1 MSAPTLGVVFRPQLP
16 PERLRG
22 AVEAA
27 EECGLDE
34 LWLWEDCFLEG
45 GISTAA
51 MALAWS
57 ERVRVGIGLLPV
69 PLRNPALAAMELAT
83 LSRAFPGRLRIGLGP
98 GVQDWM
104 RQVGERVDSPL
115 TLVRENLDAIRSLLA
130 GESVSVDGRYV
141 QLDAVTL
148 DWPPEQAPPVLV
160 GATGPRML
168 TLSGAS
174 GDGTILVSHTA
185 PDRVRW
191 AREQIDRGRTEAGRT
206 EPHPIVLYALAATGP
221 DALARAAKE
230 APDVSD
236 ETFILSGDAAAYAAD
251 IVRWHEAGADTLV
264 LQPLAD
270 ETGIEAF
277 IRFVTGEVA
286 PLLGDRRRL

>member
-1 MSAPTLGVVFRPQLP
+1 MPAPTLGVVFRPQLP
-16 PERLRG
+16 PERLRD
-22 AVEAA
+22 AVRAA
-27 EECGLDE
+27 EDHGLDE

-45 GISTAA
+45 GVSTAA

-57 ERVRVGIGLLPV
+57 ERVCVGIGLLPV

-98 GVQDWM
+98 GVQSWM

-115 TLVRENLDAIRSLLA
+115 TLLRENLDAIRSLLA
-130 GESVSVDGRYV
+130 GETVSADGRYV
-141 QLDAVTL
+141 RLDSVAL

-160 GATGPRML
+160 GATGPKL
-168 TLSGAS
+168 LALSGAA
-174 GDGTILVSHTA
+174 GDGTILVSHTS

-191 AREQIDRGRTEAGRT
+191 AREQIDRGRAEAGRSD
-206 EPHPIVLYALAATGP
+206 EHRIVLYALAATGP

-230 APDVSD
+230 TPMPTD
-236 ETFILSGDAAAYAAD
+236 EAHILSGDATAFAAG
-251 IVRWHEAGADTLV
+251 ITRWHEAGADTVV

-270 ETGIEAF
+270 ETDIAGF
-277 IRFVTGEVA
+277 IRFATQEVA
-286 PLLGDRRRL
+286 PLLQ

>member
-1 MSAPTLGVVFRPQLP
+1 MTALGAVSLPQVP
-16 PERLRG
+16 PERLR
-22 AVEAA
+22 AVARAA
-27 EECGLDE
+27 DAAGLDE

-141 QLDAVTL
+141 QLDAVAL
-148 DWPPEQAPPVLV
+148 DWPPADPPPVLV

-168 TLSGAS
+168 ALSGAA
-174 GDGTILVSHTA
+174 GDGTILVSHTS
-185 PDRVRW
+185 PDQVRW
-191 AREQIDRGRTEAGRT
+191 ARERIDRGRAEAGRT
-206 EPHPIVLYALAATGP
+206 EPHPVVLYALAATGA
-221 DALARAAKE
+221 DALARAASE
-230 APDVSD
+230 APIPIEEGSNM
-236 ETFILSGDAAAYAAD
+236 LSGDSAAYAD
-251 IVRWHEAGADTLV
+251 GIMRWHDAGVDTVV

-270 ETGIEAF
+270 ETDIAGF
-277 IRFVTGEVA
+277 IRFATQDVV
-286 PLLGDRRRL
+286 PLLP

>member
-22 AVEAA
+22 AVAAA

-45 GISTAA
+45 GVSMAA

-83 LSRAFPGRLRIGLGP
+83 LSRTFPGRLRIGIGP
-98 GVQDWM
+98 GIQDWM
-104 RQVGERVDSPL
+104 RQVGERAESPL
-115 TLVRENLDAIRSLLA
+115 TLLRENLDAIRSLLA

-141 QLDAVTL
+141 RLDAVAL
-148 DWPPEQAPPVLV
+148 DWPPEQVPPVLV

-168 TLSGAS
+168 ALSGAS
-174 GDGTILVSHTA
+174 GDGTILVSHTS

-191 AREQIDRGRTEAGRT
+191 AREQIDVGRAEAGRS

-221 DALARAAKE
+221 DALARAARE
-230 APDVSD
+230 APDGRNESV
-236 ETFILSGDAAAYAAD
+236 ILSGDAAAFAAD
-251 IVRWHEAGADTLV
+251 LKQWHEAGADTVV

-270 ETGIEAF
+270 ETDIEGF
-277 IRFVTGEVA
+277 IRFVTGDVA
-286 PLLGDRRRL
+286 PTLRG

>member
-1 MSAPTLGVVFRPQLP
+1 MPTPSLGVVFRPQLP

-22 AVEAA
+22 AIRVADEA
-27 EECGLDE
+27 GLDE

-83 LSRAFPGRLRIGLGP
+83 LARTFPDRLRIGLGP

-104 RQVGERVDSPL
+104 RQVGAGVDSPL
-115 TLVRENLDAIRSLLA
+115 TLLRENLEAIRALLA
-130 GESVSVDGRYV
+130 GQTVSVDGRYV
-141 QLDAVTL
+141 RLDDVAL
-148 DWPPEQAPPVLV
+148 DWPPAEPPPILV
-160 GATGPRML
+160 GATGPKML
-168 TLSGAS
+168 ALSGTAA
-174 GDGTILVSHTA
+174 DGTILVSYTT

-191 AREQIDRGRTEAGRT
+191 AREQIEAGRAEAGRT
-206 EPHPIVLYALAATGP
+206 DPHRIVLYAFAATGP
-221 DALARAAKE
+221 DALTRAARE
-230 APDVSD
+230 TPPGVSMTD
-236 ETFILSGDAAAYAAD
+236 CVLSGDAATFAFG
-251 IVRWHEAGADTLV
+251 IRRWAEAGADTVV

-270 ETGIEAF
+270 ETDIEGF
-277 IRFVTGEVA
+277 IRYAVDEVA
-286 PLLGDRRRL
+286 PRLRG

>member
-1 MSAPTLGVVFRPQLP
+1 MPGPTLGVVFRPQLP
-16 PERLRG
+16 PERLRD
-22 AVEAA
+22 AVAAA
-27 EECGLDE
+27 EESGLDE

-115 TLVRENLDAIRSLLA
+115 TLVRESLDAIRSLLA
-130 GESVSVDGRYV
+130 GESVGVDGRYV
-141 QLDAVTL
+141 QLDAVAL
-148 DWPPEQAPPVLV
+148 DWPPAEPPPVLV
-160 GATGPRML
+160 GATGPKML
-168 TLSGAS
+168 ALSGAA
-174 GDGTILVSHTA
+174 GDGTILVSHTS
-185 PDRVRW
+185 PDQVRW
-191 AREQIDRGRTEAGRT
+191 ARERIERGRTEAGRT
-206 EPHPIVLYALAATGP
+206 EPHPVVLYALAATGA
-221 DALARAAKE
+221 DALTRAANE
-230 APDVSD
+230 APIPI
-236 ETFILSGDAAAYAAD
+236 EEGNNMLSGDAAAYSD
-251 IVRWHEAGADTLV
+251 GIMRWHDAGVDTVV

-270 ETGIEAF
+270 EADIAGF
-277 IRFVTGEVA
+277 IRFATQDVA
-286 PLLGDRRRL
+286 PLLP

>member
-1 MSAPTLGVVFRPQLP
+1 MSAPTLGIVFRPQLP
-16 PERLRG
+16 PERLRD
-22 AVEAA
+22 AVRAA
-27 EECGLDE
+27 EDDGLDE

-130 GESVSVDGRYV
+130 GETVSADGRYV
-141 QLDAVTL
+141 QLDAVAL
-148 DWPPEQAPPVLV
+148 DWPPEPAPPVLV
-160 GATGPRML
+160 GATGPKML
-168 TLSGAS
+168 ALSGAS
-174 GDGTILVSHTA
+174 GDGTILVSHTS

-191 AREQIDRGRTEAGRT
+191 AREQIDRGRAEAGRSD
-206 EPHPIVLYALAATGP
+206 EHRIVLYALAATGP
-221 DALARAAKE
+221 GALTRAAKE
-230 APDVSD
+230 SPSPED
-236 ETFILSGDAAAYAAD
+236 EAHILSGDAAAFAAG
-251 IVRWHEAGADTLV
+251 ITRWHEAGADTVV
-264 LQPLAD
+264 LQSLAD
-270 ETGIEAF
+270 ETDVAGF
-277 IRFVTGEVA
+277 IRFTTQEVA
-286 PLLGDRRRL
+286 PRLR

>member
-1 MSAPTLGVVFRPQLP
+1 MPGPTLGVVFRPQLP
-16 PERLRG
+16 PERLRD
-22 AVEAA
+22 AVAAA

-141 QLDAVTL
+141 QLDAVAL
-148 DWPPEQAPPVLV
+148 DWPPADPPPVLV

-168 TLSGAS
+168 ALSGAA
-174 GDGTILVSHTA
+174 GDGTILVSHTS
-185 PDRVRW
+185 PDQVRW
-191 AREQIDRGRTEAGRT
+191 ARERIDRGRAEAGRT
-206 EPHPIVLYALAATGP
+206 EPHPVVLYALAATGA
-221 DALARAAKE
+221 DALARAASE
-230 APDVSD
+230 APIPIEEGSNM
-236 ETFILSGDAAAYAAD
+236 LSGDSAAYAD
-251 IVRWHEAGADTLV
+251 GIMRWHDAGVDTVV

-270 ETGIEAF
+270 ETDIAGF
-277 IRFVTGEVA
+277 IRFATQDVV
-286 PLLGDRRRL
+286 PLLP